1 MIRILALI
9 LTIGG
14 MIALVLGVLGI
25 FGNDFTSLSPWAL
38 TILGGGCL
46 YVKIQE
52 RRTNKLSYDYRI
64 ITFSYRHSCAQS

>member
-25 FGNDFTSLSPWAL
+25 FGNNFVQLNPWAL
-38 TILGGGCL
+38 TILGGVFFIAGVSML
-46 YVKIQE
+46 K
-52 RRTNKLSYDYRI
+52 YRKDEP
-64 ITFSYRHSCAQS
+64 AA